1 VVCHVIRK
9 LKHRHRNTRDA
20 CDGNLRAICSGC
32 EKKIKLGK
40 CDGGPNTRTCD
51 IVQWIEDEIKFLK
64 RLDKLWS
71 DGTIRHIE
79 RISTLDFRKLVE
91 NYEYSILKS
100 LLAWELKT
108 VKQLRLEAQRLSVD
122 NYWKLTKVELIG
134 EIIKRE
140 ISIRKVGN
148 DV

>member
-1 VVCHVIRK
+1 M
-9 LKHRHRNTRDA
+9 
-20 CDGNLRAICSGC
+20 
-32 EKKIKLGK
+32 
-40 CDGGPNTRTCD
+40 
-51 IVQWIEDEIKFLK
+51 QWIEDEIKFLK